1 MLFKKDSSKT
11 PAAIK
16 GLGLE
21 TWYSSL
27 DEKNVMKLSRYIE
40 KADISSKFVFFTSV
54 AEAALADDNP
64 RFAVF
69 MCQQSYE
76 VVDMTDYETFQMNE
90 ILIDAYIGAAR
101 YDDAKAACNA
111 NLEAYP
117 KIKDQLLADN
127 GGAVPKKLN
136 FRNRYID
143 VVVGVE
149 SAYDHAFE
157 MLEKYYE
164 MGLID
169 AEELEYRRNSL
180 KTHRLQRLFDGV
192 YTYRPTGEDR

>member
-1 MLFKKDSSKT
+1 MLFKKDSKKA

-21 TWYSSL
+21 AWYSSL
-27 DEKNVMKLSRYIE
+27 DEKNVMKLSRYVE
-40 KADISSKFVFFTSV
+40 KADTSSKFAFFTSV

-76 VVDMTDYETFQMNE
+76 VVEMSDYETFKMTE
-90 ILIDAYIGAAR
+90 VLIDAYIGAAR
-101 YDDAKAACNA
+101 YDDAKAACNV

-127 GGAVPKKLN
+127 GGVVPKKLN

-149 SAYDHAFE
+149 SGYDHAFE
-157 MLEKYYE
+157 MLDKYYE

-169 AEELEYRRNSL
+169 AKELEYRRNSL